1 MKAQT
6 TAALFVGMD
15 ALRAHP
21 LRTVLSTLGVVI
33 GVASLVAIL
42 ALGDGLEV
50 FSREQIESTTDLQK
64 ITIDSETTERAE
76 GFVIRREN
84 VRVLT
89 IEDEE
94 SLASELEAEAVV
106 ALAVTGSAW
115 VRASPRDAV
124 RRAAFVSAATPRLL
138 AQLEGYSITA
148 GRFLNDEDV
157 RSARR
162 VVVVSDRLAREMG
175 GNDRNDALVGRAI
188 FVGEEEYEVVGV
200 LGEPA
205 ASDADRGAAQAFR
218 RPQGVVVPL
227 GSLAAEMRGSSGVG
241 ARTPTL
247 TVKANRIE
255 DVPRIRERVTAWVQ
269 RRYPNGAGDFAV
281 RSSEAR
287 VDQTKRAMLVMRLA
301 LGSIT
306 GISILVGGIGIM
318 NIMLASVHE
327 RTREIGIRKAAG
339 ARGRDILLQFLAES
353 VTITG
358 LGSLIGVLLGLAG
371 AAGVT
376 LVIRMLTEAPVW
388 PAFTWTTLLV
398 AAVIAIGVGLAFGT
412 YPARRAAALSPIDA
426 IRHE

>member
-21 LRTVLSTLGVVI
+21 LRSVLSTLGVVI
-33 GVASLVAIL
+33 GVAALVAIL
-42 ALGDGLEV
+42 ALGDGLEA
-50 FSREQIESTTDLQK
+50 FSREQIESTTDLQN
-64 ITIDSETTERAE
+64 ITIDSETTERTE
-76 GFVIRREN
+76 GISIRREN

-94 SLASELEAEAVV
+94 ALARELEAEAVIALSV
-106 ALAVTGSAW
+106 TTSARVRALAPDSARRAVI
-115 VRASPRDAV
+115 VRAT
-124 RRAAFVSAATPRLL
+124 TPRLL
-138 AQLEGYSITA
+138 AQLEGFSIVA
-148 GRFLNDEDV
+148 GRFLDDEDV

-162 VVVVSDRLAREMG
+162 VVVVPERLASDFVG
-175 GNDRNDALVGRAI
+175 AASSGAVIGRAI
-188 FVGEEEYEVVGV
+188 RIGEEDFEVVGV
-200 LGEPA
+200 LGEPPE
-205 ASDADRGAAQAFR
+205 SGRERERAQAFR
-218 RPQGVVVPL
+218 RPLGVVVPL
-227 GSLAAEMRGSSGVG
+227 GTSAVEASTGSGG

-247 TVKANRIE
+247 TVKAMRIE
-255 DVPRIRERVTAWVQ
+255 DVPRVREHVNAWLK
-269 RRYPNGAGDFAV
+269 RRYANGAEDFTV

-287 VDQTKRAMLVMRLA
+287 VDQTRRAMLVMRLA

-353 VTITG
+353 VTISG
-358 LGSLIGVLLGLAG
+358 LGSLIGVMLGLAG

-376 LVIRMLTEAPVW
+376 LVIRMLTEAPVR

-398 AAVIAIGVGLAFGT
+398 AAIVAIGVGLAFGT